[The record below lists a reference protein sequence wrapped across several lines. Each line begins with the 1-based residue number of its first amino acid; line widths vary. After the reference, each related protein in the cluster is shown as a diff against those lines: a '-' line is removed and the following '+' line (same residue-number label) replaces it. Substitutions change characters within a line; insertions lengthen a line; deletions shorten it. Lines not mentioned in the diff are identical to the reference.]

1 MFVSVPRG
9 SPRRRALAWLFALA
23 ALAPVAPAQGTVQG
37 AALCAPGFGAHTAL
51 TELGQ
56 APAVVG
62 FAHDAATGH
71 HYLAVGNTLFHRP
84 NAATWNTAWTAPAGD
99 VLAAVAKAGAQSPI
113 LVATLMGGMVQQIDP
128 ATGAMVAM
136 QGVANIF
143 DLAAA
148 PGGLV
153 LASANP
159 TWPAPGS
166 NSGIW
171 VFGPTLAPR
180 VLLQLQGPSGPLCID
195 PSGNLLVAELGTT
208 VPPPPGSV
216 RILRFPAATW
226 QAAVASGAT
235 LAPAQADAISTGWNG
250 AYDLAVDDL
259 GRIHVT
265 DPNSAIVAR
274 TLLGSMARDP
284 VPLCTLGRPG
294 LQLQFVRGAALP
306 FAPWLHEEHASSL
319 YVASSDFR
327 SEYRIERIQPAR
339 PRLDALPATVL
350 GPGPA
355 TIRMTGAPPQALAFV
370 AFALAPQRPEQV
382 AVLVDGMPLWLGLDV
397 QAPLAATAV
406 LADAAGTAQLG
417 FAHPGGF
424 ALLATVQSMAL
435 LPAAGATSST
445 LVPLQLLP

>member
-1 MFVSVPRG
+1 MFVSVVRG
-9 SPRRRALAWLFALA
+9 RLRRRAFAWLLALA
-23 ALAPVAPAQGTVQG
+23 AIAPAAPAQGTAV
-37 AALCAPGFGAHTAL
+37 CAPGFGAHTAL

-56 APAVVG
+56 APSVVG
-62 FAHDAATGH
+62 FAHDPATGH

-99 VLAAVAKAGAQSPI
+99 VLAAVAKAGAPSPI
-113 LVATLMGGMVQQIDP
+113 LVATLLGGIVQQIDP

-195 PSGNLLVAELGTT
+195 PTGNLLVAELGTA

-226 QAAVASGAT
+226 QAAVASGTT
-235 LAPAQADAISTGWNG
+235 LVPAQADAVSTGWNG

-265 DPNSAIVAR
+265 DPNSNLVAR
-274 TLLGSMARDP
+274 TLPGSMVRDP

-306 FAPWLHEEHASSL
+306 FAPFLHEEHASSL
-319 YVASSDFR
+319 YVASSDFS
-327 SEYRIERIQPAR
+327 SEYRVERIHPAR
-339 PRLDALPATVL
+339 PRLDALPGTTL
-350 GPGPA
+350 GAG
-355 TIRMTGAPPQALAFV
+355 TGTLRMSAAPPGAPAFLAFSLAAPRSEQLV
-370 AFALAPQRPEQV
+370 AF
-382 AVLVDGMPLWLGLDV
+382 VDGLPLWLGLDP
-397 QAPLAATAV
+397 QAPLVATA
-406 LADAAGTAQLG
+406 LATDASGVAQLA
-417 FAHPGGF
+417 FSHPGGF
-424 ALLATVQSMAL
+424 ALQLAVQGALL
-435 LPAAGATSST
+435 LPAAGITSSS
-445 LVPLQLLP
+445 LVSLQLLP